1 MIDGVEIKKLKVI
14 PDKRGFLMEMLRNDD
29 EMFDTFGQ
37 VYMTGV
43 KKGFAKAWHYHKK
56 QIDRVTCIM
65 GQALWVMY
73 DARED
78 SKTKGEVQ
86 EIIMSDP
93 TISGEQVLVKVPAG
107 VLHGFTA
114 YDCDEARIVNIP
126 NNKYEYEEPDEHR
139 YPWNSD
145 EVKYSW
151 PDEVKD
157 GG

>member
-1 MIDGVEIKKLKVI
+1 MIDGVEIKKLKVMK
-14 PDKRGFLMEMLRNDD
+14 DKRGFLMEMLRNDD

-43 KKGFAKAWHYHKK
+43 KKGYAKAWHYHKG
-56 QIDRVTCIM
+56 QIDRVTCVL

-73 DARED
+73 DARKN
-78 SKTKGEVQ
+78 SPTYKEVQ
-86 EIIMSDP
+86 EVIMTDP
-93 TISGEQVLVKVPAG
+93 TTSGEQVIVKVPIG

-114 YDCDEARIVNIP
+114 HNCDEARIVNVP
-126 NNKYEYEEPDEHR
+126 NQKYDYEEPDELR
-139 YPWNSD
+139 YPWNSE
-145 EVKYSW
+145 EVNYKW